1 MGTVSADEWQDVRAN
16 WSNSKTMSQI
26 PLGALRAFAA
36 VYEAGGVRA
45 AARTLHITHSAL
57 SRYLRELETW
67 LGVPLLEP
75 RGGGAR
81 LKFTVHGDA
90 LGRAAS
96 ASLTELA
103 RAVDAVRE
111 LRRAHSVAIATTASF
126 GARWLLPRL
135 PPFQRAHPWIET
147 SIIAEQSVLALS
159 EQGADLAIRMGPGPW
174 PDGDT
179 TPLMDDALYPV
190 ATRGYWASLGE
201 RSPARTLQ
209 KARLLHDRDPSAS
222 WGKWFAEHKAAA
234 FDWRV
239 GPRFTSSDLV
249 LRAAAQGLGVA
260 LARDRLAADDIA
272 AGRLVRP
279 FGALSVDVARA
290 YWLVLPKGGAQREAE
305 IAMTAWLKEQAA
317 APPLR

>member
-1 MGTVSADEWQDVRAN
+1 
-16 WSNSKTMSQI
+16 MSQI

-45 AARTLHITHSAL
+45 AARALHITHSAL

-90 LGRAAS
+90 LGHAAS
-96 ASLTELA
+96 ASLSELA
-103 RAVDAVRE
+103 RAIDAVRE
-111 LRRAHSVAIATTASF
+111 LRRAHSVAVATTASF

-135 PPFQRAHPWIET
+135 KLFQRAHAWIET
-147 SIIAEQSVLALS
+147 SIIAEQSVLGLS

-174 PDGDT
+174 ADGDT
-179 TPLMDDALYPV
+179 IPLMDDALYPV
-190 ATRGYWASLGE
+190 ATRDYWASLGQ
-201 RSPARTLQ
+201 RSPARALQ
-209 KARLLHDRDPSAS
+209 QARLLHDRDPSAS
-222 WGKWFAEHKAAA
+222 WESWFVEHKAAA
-234 FDWRV
+234 FDWRG

-249 LRAAAQGLGVA
+249 LRAAAEGLGVA
-260 LARDRLAADDIA
+260 LARGRLAAGDVA

-279 FGALSVDVARA
+279 FDTLFVAVPRA
-290 YWLVLPKGGAQREAE
+290 YWLVLPKGGPRREAE
-305 IAMTAWLKEQAA
+305 AALTVWLKEQAA
-317 APPLR
+317 TPVY